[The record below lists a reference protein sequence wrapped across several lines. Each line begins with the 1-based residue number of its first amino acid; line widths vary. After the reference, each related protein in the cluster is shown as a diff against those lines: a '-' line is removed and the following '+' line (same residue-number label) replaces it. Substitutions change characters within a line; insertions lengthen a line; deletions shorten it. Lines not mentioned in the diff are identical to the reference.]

1 MKLEEYLYKWFGY
14 SEFRPGQKGVIT
26 DLLEG
31 KDVIAMLPTGRG
43 KSMCYQFPGLMREG
57 TVLVVS
63 PLLSLMEDQVT
74 QLKYVVKNRVIAF
87 NSFRTLNEKRE
98 AMKKLSSYKFIFV
111 SPEMLQSE
119 LLIRE
124 LKKIHISLFVVD
136 EAHCISQW
144 GYDFRPDYKKLNVV
158 IENIGSPTVLALTAT
173 ATKGVLQDIADS
185 LNLKG
190 AAEHVYSIDRPNIAM
205 DVQFVETIE
214 EKKEALLEQV
224 MYLQGPGIV
233 YCSSRAWTERL
244 TEYLRGKGVTGVA
257 FYHGGMEHEE
267 RMLIQQQFM
276 NDQLQLVICT
286 SAFGMGVNKANT
298 RYIIHF
304 HYPTNIASYLQEIG
318 RAGRDGEPSIA
329 ILLCSPLDHD
339 LPISIINEV
348 KALSIWMSLKC
359 GIVDLPYG
367 GGKGGIICDP
377 REMSFR
383 ELERLSRGYVRAISQ
398 IVGPTKDIPAPDV
411 FTNSQIMAW
420 MMDEYSRIDEFNSPG
435 FITGKPL
442 VLGGSH
448 GRETATAKGVTI
460 CIREAAKKRG
470 IDIKGARVV
479 VQGFGNAGSFLA
491 KFMHDAGA
499 KVIAISD
506 AYGALHDPNGLDI
519 DYLLDRRDSF
529 GTVTKLFNNTI
540 SNKELL
546 ELDCDILVPAAIENQ
561 ITEENA
567 NDIKAK
573 IVVEAANGPTTLE
586 ATKILTDRGILLV
599 PDVLA
604 SAGGVTVS
612 YFEWVQNNQGYYW
625 TEEEVEQRLEKVMV
639 RSFDSIYET
648 AQVRK
653 VNMRLAAYMVGVRK
667 MAEASRFRGWV

>member
-1 MKLEEYLYKWFGY
+1 MVPIQSEKHTNIVEVENPLEEFQAIL
-14 SEFRPGQKGVIT
+14 
-26 DLLEG
+26 
-31 KDVIAMLPTGRG
+31 
-43 KSMCYQFPGLMREG
+43 
-57 TVLVVS
+57 
-63 PLLSLMEDQVT
+63 
-74 QLKYVVKNRVIAF
+74 
-87 NSFRTLNEKRE
+87 
-98 AMKKLSSYKFIFV
+98 
-111 SPEMLQSE
+111 
-119 LLIRE
+119 
-124 LKKIHISLFVVD
+124 
-136 EAHCISQW
+136 
-144 GYDFRPDYKKLNVV
+144 
-158 IENIGSPTVLALTAT
+158 
-173 ATKGVLQDIADS
+173 
-185 LNLKG
+185 
-190 AAEHVYSIDRPNIAM
+190 
-205 DVQFVETIE
+205 
-214 EKKEALLEQV
+214 KEALHFLSYPDEVFEFLKKPMRFLEV
-224 MYLQGPGIV
+224 SIPVRMDDGTTKVFQGYRAQHNDAAGPTKGGI
-233 YCSSRAWTERL
+233 RFHPD
-244 TEYLRGKGVTGVA
+244 VTA
-257 FYHGGMEHEE
+257 E
-267 RMLIQQQFM
+267 
-276 NDQLQLVICT
+276 
-286 SAFGMGVNKANT
+286 
-298 RYIIHF
+298 
-304 HYPTNIASYLQEIG
+304 
-318 RAGRDGEPSIA
+318 
-329 ILLCSPLDHD
+329 
-339 LPISIINEV
+339 EV
-348 KALSIWMSLKC
+348 KALAGWMSLKC
-359 GIVDLPYG
+359 GVTGLPYG
-367 GGKGGIICDP
+367 GAKGGIICNP
-377 REMSFR
+377 QELSFR
-383 ELERLSRGYVRAISQ
+383 ELELLSRGYVRAVSQ

-460 CIREAAKKRG
+460 CIREAAKKRD

-567 NDIKAK
+567 DKIKAK

-648 AQVRK
+648 SQVRK